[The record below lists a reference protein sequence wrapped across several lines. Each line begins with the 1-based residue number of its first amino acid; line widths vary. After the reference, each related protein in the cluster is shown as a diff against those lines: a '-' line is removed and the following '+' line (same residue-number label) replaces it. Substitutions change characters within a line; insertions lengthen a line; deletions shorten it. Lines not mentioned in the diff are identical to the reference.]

1 MTEFEQALIH
11 RDHISKAEAK
21 RQRSQAMQEF
31 YEMMEEGCSYEDV
44 EDMLECEFGLEMD
57 YIFDIM

>member
-21 RQRSQAMQEF
+21 RQRSQAMQEL
-31 YEMMEEGCSYEDV
+31 YEMMEEGCSHEDA
-44 EDMLECEFGLEMD
+44 EDMMDYEFGLEMD
-57 YIFDIM
+57 YIFDIL